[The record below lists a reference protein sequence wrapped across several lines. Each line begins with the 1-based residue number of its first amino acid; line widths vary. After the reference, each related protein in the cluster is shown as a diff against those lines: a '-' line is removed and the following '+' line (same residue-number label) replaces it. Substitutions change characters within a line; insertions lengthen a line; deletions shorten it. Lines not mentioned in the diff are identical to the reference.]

1 MALKQT
7 TPAGG
12 SITITPACTAGT
24 YTLTLPAVTDTIAT
38 LSTAGF
44 AAGTKSLFA
53 QAAAPTGWTQCT
65 THNNKSLR
73 LVNTAGGG
81 SGGTVAFTTAFASQT
96 PAGTIS
102 GGAVAATTL
111 TTCQIPSHRH
121 SLLYTTTCINAGN
134 LNSSTSSGLLANRFS
149 TSAGYIANASTGSP
163 YVDVTGGGASHTHS
177 FTQPSFSGT
186 AINLAVQYVDIM
198 IATKS

>member
-12 SITITPACTAGT
+12 SITISPACTAGT
-24 YTLTLPAVTDTIAT
+24 YTLTLPAVNDTIAT
-38 LSTAGF
+38 LGTAGF

-73 LVNTAGGG
+73 LVNTAAGG
-81 SGGTVAFTTAFASQT
+81 SGGSVAFTTAFASQAV
-96 PAGTIS
+96 AGTVS

-111 TTCQIPSHRH
+111 TTCQIPSHTH
-121 SLLYTTTCINAGN
+121 SLASPINRLGNEQGSTNGTGLTFTTLTATG
-134 LNSSTSSGLLANRFS
+134 
-149 TSAGYIANASTGSP
+149 SAG
-163 YVDVTGGGASHTHS
+163 GGGSHTHG
-177 FTQPSFSGT
+177 FTNPSFSGT

-198 IATKS
+198 IATKN

>member
-12 SITITPACTAGT
+12 SITISPACTAGT
-24 YTLTLPAVTDTIAT
+24 YTLTLPAVNDTIAT
-38 LSTAGF
+38 LGTAGF

-73 LVNTAGGG
+73 LVSGTAGG
-81 SGGTVAFTTAFASQT
+81 SGGSVAFTTAFASQT

-111 TTCQIPSHRH
+111 TTCQLPSHTHTVSSRAC
-121 SLLYTTTCINAGN
+121 SGGCSQLSYTAGAGAPN
-134 LNSSTSSGLLANRFS
+134 RSTTSSS
-149 TSAGYIANASTGSP
+149 
-163 YVDVTGGGASHTHS
+163 TGGGTSHTHT

-198 IATKS
+198 IATKN

>member
-12 SITITPACTAGT
+12 SITISPACTAGT
-24 YTLTLPAVTDTIAT
+24 YTLTLPAVNDTIAT
-38 LSTAGF
+38 LGTAGF

-53 QAAAPTGWTQCT
+53 QAAAPTGWTQCV

-73 LVNTAGGG
+73 LVNTAAGG

-96 PAGTIS
+96 PAGSVSIS
-102 GGAVAATTL
+102 GGSVAATTL
-111 TTCQIPSHRH
+111 TTCQIPSHNH
-121 SLLYTTTCINAGN
+121 QTSGAIGGSCSPANFFLYTNSGSPN
-134 LNSSTSSGLLANRFS
+134 LNTAAR
-149 TSAGYIANASTGSP
+149 
-163 YVDVTGGGASHTHS
+163 GGGGSHTHT
-177 FTQPSFSGT
+177 FTQPTGSFTGT

-198 IATKS
+198 IATKN